1 MQDTIITELE
11 TNLSFEAKIDSTPEV
26 KQNFSTVYVDEKEVR
41 RPTVAEVNGLLEI
54 KLSNPDSHVSDFIKK
69 WNASRKRIDLMVET
83 ESRMYLMKGCSV
95 KKFDT
100 PKKAFTVFY
109 NTFKEA

>member
-1 MQDTIITELE
+1 MQDVIVTELE
-11 TNLSFEAKIDSTPEV
+11 TNLSFKANIDNPPEV
-26 KQNFSTVYVDEKEVR
+26 KQNFSTVYVDEREVR
-41 RPTVAEVNGLLEI
+41 RPTVSEVNGVIEI

-69 WNASRKRIDLMVET
+69 WNASRKRINLMIET
-83 ESRMYLMKGCSV
+83 EKHMYLVKGCSV